1 MYRIRK
7 LVFLITA
14 VTLAALALPAL
25 AHDDDDSFSVVI
37 TAGATAGTYTAKI
50 TSLEKSNNEKI
61 RSFKISAPSGG
72 TISSTALSGTGSFGG
87 ATRVPAA
94 IPPAT
99 PDVTFKNVTIGYN
112 QYILVT
118 MTAALPGATSC
129 GSTNLKW
136 KAYAWENSNASGDQF
151 DLDNSKS
158 NLTTSVTNTCALEF
172 VSTAQ
177 PANAI
182 TSAIIT
188 NSPFNNPAGTSVQV
202 RLVVNGATAP
212 STFDRSV
219 SLSSICATDALALTG
234 ASTTSVSGFA
244 SFGLLKSSTKGAGCT
259 LTATAT
265 GFGTA
270 PSASFNVVDA
280 TLKFTAV
287 PTSIAPNGASQPVT
301 VTLVDA
307 GNATIPA
314 ASPAVNLSVQSGTC
328 TLGPTGLPTTTGV
341 TTFSGL
347 VFGGTAGTCALKA
360 DGTFDGVPFSATSA
374 SFPVFVAA
382 DLACNPTPPS
392 GPPVSTDPGYFDN
405 LPTGVTTVTDVG
417 YAAGYRTANDKFN
430 PCNVLN
436 YTFTNNIKG
445 SGPTLDNAGNT
456 LPVNAVSMVWDS
468 SYEPNAVFT
477 YTLTFLPE
485 SVGADGLPSK
495 HTKFCKLSATPP
507 TDCTLA
513 ANQQN
518 MQACI
523 GTALSSASIPGSDPA
538 CIAEESWTVVD
549 PALCGNSLVT
559 GPACVRVINR
569 VIDARDPPINRG

>member
-1 MYRIRK
+1 MTSIRK
-7 LVFLITA
+7 LLFFVLAMA
-14 VTLAALALPAL
+14 VAAFALPAV
-25 AHDDDDSFSVVI
+25 AHDNDDSFSVVI
-37 TAGATAGTYTAKI
+37 APGTVAGTFTAKI
-50 TSLEKSNNEKI
+50 TSLERSDDEKI
-61 RSFKISAPSGG
+61 RSFKISVPLGG
-72 TISSTALSGTGSFGG
+72 SISSATLSGTGSFSN

-99 PDVTFKNVTIGYN
+99 ADVTFKNVTIRYN
-112 QYILVT
+112 QYIIVT

-129 GSTNLKW
+129 GSTNLNW
-136 KAYAWENSNASGDQF
+136 KAYAWEGSNATGDQF
-151 DLDNSKS
+151 DLDASNS
-158 NLTTSVTNTCALEF
+158 NLTTSVSNTCTLEF
-172 VSTAQ
+172 LTQ
-177 PANAI
+177 PKDALTN
-182 TSAIIT
+182 AIIT
-188 NSPFNNPAGTSVQV
+188 TSPYNNPIGTAVQV
-202 RLVVNGATAP
+202 RLVVNGSTAP
-212 STFDRSV
+212 SSFDRSV
-219 SLSSICATDALALTG
+219 SLSSSCSPPDTLTLAGAG
-234 ASTTSVSGFA
+234 ASSSSGVA
-244 SFGLLKSSTKGAGCT
+244 SFSSLKSSTKGAGCT
-259 LTATAT
+259 LTASAT

-270 PSASFNVVDA
+270 PSASFKVVDA

-287 PTSIAPNGASQPVT
+287 PTSIAPGAASQPVA
-301 VTLVDA
+301 VSLVD
-307 GNATIPA
+307 GSNATIPA

-328 TLGPTGLPTTTGV
+328 TLGQTGLPTTTGV
-341 TTFSGL
+341 ATFSGL

-374 SFPVFVAA
+374 SFPVFVASN
-382 DLACNPTPPS
+382 LGCNAAPPP
-392 GPPVSTDPGYFDN
+392 GPPAPGPGYFAN
-405 LPTGVTTVTDVG
+405 LPTGVSTVTDVG

-445 SGPTLDNAGNT
+445 SGPTLDNAGNI

-518 MQACI
+518 LQACI
-523 GTALSSASIPGSDPA
+523 GTALSASSIPGADPA

-549 PALCGNSLVT
+549 PALCGNSPVT

-569 VIDARDPPINRG
+569 LIDARDPPINRG